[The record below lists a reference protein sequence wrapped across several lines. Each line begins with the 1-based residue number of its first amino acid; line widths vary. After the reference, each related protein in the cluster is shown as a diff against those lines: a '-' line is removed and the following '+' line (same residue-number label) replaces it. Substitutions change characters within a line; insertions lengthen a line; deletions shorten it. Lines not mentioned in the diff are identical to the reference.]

1 MSTTSIRATQFTT
14 SADGTE
20 LAYEVTGSGPALVL
34 VDGALCHRAM
44 GPARGLAKELSG
56 SFTVYAYDRRGRGE
70 SGAGASPYAIQR
82 EVEDLAAVIDVAG
95 GSAHVCGV
103 SSGGAGAGGGEGRR
117 RDGAARGVRGAV
129 HRRWH
134 TSGQRPPPARAG
146 AGDGRGGPTRGGGQD
161 VHADRRRA
169 GTGHRAHAADARV
182 EAAIAVAHTL
192 PRDLSIVIEH
202 EQGKPLPVG
211 YYEESSR
218 RPW

>member
-1 MSTTSIRATQFTT
+1 MSTTSIRQRSSPRPRTAPSSPTR
-14 SADGTE
+14 SRAAARARPRRRRAVPPGDGSRARPGEGARARSPCTPM
-20 LAYEVTGSGPALVL
+20 T
-34 VDGALCHRAM
+34 DGVVARAV
-44 GPARGLAKELSG
+44 R
-56 SFTVYAYDRRGRGE
+56 
-70 SGAGASPYAIQR
+70 ASPYAIQR

-192 PRDLSIVIEH
+192 PHDLSIVIEH